1 MKKIDNINKITIIV
15 FLICINI
22 NFMFSFKQYQ
32 SILLFS
38 SMLFFFINKYVCAG
52 FLCLWF
58 MSIFIKKK
66 KEKFTSSPS
75 ITTNESLIK
84 DFVNNN
90 KENQEEEVNQ
100 EEEENIKKNNNQ
112 QNKENIENQTEENPF
127 KLNDRI
133 DNRIDNNIK
142 ETIIN
147 NLPDDI
153 LNIQELDKIGKD
165 FSKVLSEVI
174 DEILIN
180 LKNEK
185 NNSNESSTQIK
196 DKWELISYILNF
208 IKKIFL
214 ILTKKGRM
222 FHVGILMFSISIVLF
237 FI

>member
-90 KENQEEEVNQ
+90 KENR

-112 QNKENIENQTEENPF
+112 QNKENIKNQPEENPF

-147 NLPDDI
+147 KLPDDV

-185 NNSNESSTQIK
+185 NSNESSTQIK